1 MAALSS
7 PPLWVQKKI
16 EEVVKVGVGVEVE
29 EEMEVTIAF
38 QRQMVSCRE
47 DTTGTTEGERVSEEV
62 TSHNTKVKMPLG
74 GWTHHELMSFPLH

>member
-1 MAALSS
+1 MAAPSS

-16 EEVVKVGVGVEVE
+16 EEVVKVGVGAVVVVV
-29 EEMEVTIAF
+29 MEVTIAF
-38 QRQMVSCRE
+38 QRQQMVSCWE

-74 GWTHHELMSFPLH
+74 G